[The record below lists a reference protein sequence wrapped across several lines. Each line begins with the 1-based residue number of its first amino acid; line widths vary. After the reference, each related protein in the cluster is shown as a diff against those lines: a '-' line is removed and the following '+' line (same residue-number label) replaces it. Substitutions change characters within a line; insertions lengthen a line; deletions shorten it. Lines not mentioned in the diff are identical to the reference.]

1 MIKEENEFIGHPH
14 NIFLQI
20 AKDFVEVCPKCN
32 STNISIRKRKIPKY
46 RCQECKN
53 EFDDPNA
60 QIVNKTK
67 KQKHEY
73 GQEYSNPDD

>member
-1 MIKEENEFIGHPH
+1 LIKEENEFIGHSH
-14 NIFLQI
+14 NIFLQM

-32 STNISIRKRKIPKY
+32 SNNISIRKRKTPKY

-60 QIVNKTK
+60 QIVNKNK

-73 GQEYSNPDD
+73 RQEYSNPDD